1 MNSWDL
7 TEDQAI
13 TLLTV
18 ACDFNIHQVCANTF
32 SLEKSCVK
40 LSM

>member
-1 MNSWDL
+1 MRSFGL

-18 ACDFNIHQVCANTF
+18 AADFNIHQVVVSVAGRA
-32 SLEKSCVK
+32 SHG
-40 LSM
+40 